1 MVKGAQKRM
10 VVVKIN
16 DSEVFE
22 EAYFVV
28 RRGVGGAKMDMLSEA
43 NRIVE
48 ASGIRRK
55 RCNIQSARAII
66 AALICF
72 FTGSVIGAAL
82 VGILMM
88 VS

>member
-28 RRGVGGAKMDMLSEA
+28 RRGAGSASMDMLSEA

-48 ASGIRRK
+48 ASGVRRK
-55 RCNIQSARAII
+55 RNNAQNVRSI
-66 AALICF
+66 AFAVISF
-72 FTGSVIGAAL
+72 FGGSVIGAAI
-82 VGILMM
+82 VGILMT